1 MRDASPLRNEV
12 NPVKLLVW
20 RKRSKSRMRKTLP
33 HIIFGITLAGIAVGA
48 VASAQAA
55 TDAATTGA
63 SENASVNRLLQQAH
77 DQDHSAQAIVVIADA
92 ADGPRARLATYAF
105 ASGHWR
111 QVMGPVPAVLG
122 KRGISLDSR
131 EGDMKS
137 PAGMFYIGRSFG
149 WGAKPTGIKL
159 PFTHTTPYDYWVDD
173 VTSADYNRW
182 ETWYGDPHTQW
193 KSFERLKIPEYQYAA
208 VIRYNTEPIVKGRGS
223 AIFFHIWPG
232 EDGHTAGCTA
242 VSKQNVLKVLK
253 WLDPAK
259 RPVIIQGTAAQLSS
273 LAHRNRK

>member
-1 MRDASPLRNEV
+1 
-12 NPVKLLVW
+12 
-20 RKRSKSRMRKTLP
+20 MRKSLAS
-33 HIIFGITLAGIAVGA
+33 IVFGIVLLGVAAGAWV
-48 VASAQAA
+48 SAQPASDAAA
-55 TDAATTGA
+55 TGPSNHAY
-63 SENASVNRLLQQAH
+63 VNRLLQQAH
-77 DQDHSAQAIVVIADA
+77 AKDHSAQAIVVIAEA
-92 ADGPRARLATYAF
+92 ADGPHAELTTYTF
-105 ASGHWR
+105 ASGHWS

-137 PAGMFYIGRSFG
+137 PAGMFHIGRGFG
-149 WGAKPTGIKL
+149 WGAKPAGIKL

-173 VTSADYNRW
+173 VTSPDYNRW

-193 KSFERLKIPEYQYAA
+193 KSFERLKIPAYQYAA
-208 VIRYNTEPIVKGRGS
+208 VIRYNMEPIVKGRGS

-253 WLDPAK
+253 WLDPTK
-259 RPVIIQGTAAQLSS
+259 RPVIIQGTAAQLAS
-273 LAHRNRK
+273 LAHRNGK